1 MIIDPSVIQSLK
13 KGDEAAFKNVY
24 DTFSQKIFMV
34 SVKFGLSVDEAREIV
49 QEVFVK
55 LWSHKSTLKEN
66 LSINAYLLTITK
78 NTLINFRKKQAY
90 EIAYKKYLDKQD
102 LNSIISTE
110 DEIIYADY
118 EILAESF
125 IKQLPTQQ
133 KEIFLLSKKEN
144 LPSKEI
150 AEKLNISLRT
160 VENQIYRATKKIK
173 EELRRNNVAITLLL
187 ICVCCLSLIL

>member
-1 MIIDPSVIQSLK
+1 MIRSLK
-13 KGDEAAFKNVY
+13 EGGEAAFKIVY
-24 DTFSQKIFMV
+24 DTFSQKIFIV
-34 SVKFGLSVDEAREIV
+34 AIKFGLAEEEAQEVV

-55 LWSHKSTLKEN
+55 LWDHRRTLKED

-78 NTLINFRKKQAY
+78 NTLINYSKKQAY

-102 LNSIISTE
+102 LNSNFSTE

-118 EILAESF
+118 ELLTQSF
-125 IKQLPTQQ
+125 INQLPAQQ
-133 KEIFLLSKKEN
+133 KEIFLLAKKEN
-144 LPSKEI
+144 MPSKEI

-173 EELRRNNVAITLLL
+173 EELRRNNVAIDLLS
-187 ICVCCLSLIL
+187 ICGYFFCFLL